1 MPDQSSFYNH
11 TIQAVI
17 IFVDTTTK
25 NTMLQFNFLRYD
37 RYGVGANP
45 FGTATIGIDT
55 SIYGTDF
62 NKKCIIG
69 LPRILTFK
77 YSKPI
82 YMFTL
87 DPSVGTIDGIQK
99 SYNNEI

>member
-1 MPDQSSFYNH
+1 
-11 TIQAVI
+11 
-17 IFVDTTTK
+17 
-25 NTMLQFNFLRYD
+25 MLQFNFLKYNRYS
-37 RYGVGANP
+37 VPSNP
-45 FGTATIGIDT
+45 FATATIGIDT

-69 LPRILTFK
+69 LPNIDTFR

-82 YMFTL
+82 FMFTL